1 MIMKRLLLLIC
12 MLSMMTA
19 DWCIAQD
26 VKTVKQALD
35 AVPFVDL
42 PYSSRKWTLFP
53 YLGEFPINTVIPD
66 NLYEDLQST
75 QYIRAYK
82 NEDLYPSLYLKV
94 KIPDSKYVLGAVTF
108 GGATDYLNDQLFLAD
123 ENGNITDVLEG
134 CTLNSNIAIKQ
145 YRIGKDLTI
154 IVSHLVVTEPAHIT
168 YHEYLTKRAPVR
180 AYRIDE
186 LYQVKGGKFVKIRE
200 HLFPEKYYIYDRL
213 YGLDIWA
220 LGI

>member
-1 MIMKRLLLLIC
+1 MKRLLFLLC
-12 MLSMMTA
+12 MLSILLT
-19 DWCIAQD
+19 DWSFAQD
-26 VKTVKQALD
+26 IKTVKQALD

-145 YRIGKDLTI
+145 YRIYEDLSIT
-154 IVSHLVVTEPAHIT
+154 VSHLVVTKPAHIT
-168 YHEYLTKRAPVR
+168 YHEYLTNEAPVR
-180 AYRIDE
+180 AYRMDE
-186 LYQVKGGKFVKIRE
+186 LYQVKEGKFVKVGERP
-200 HLFPEKYYIYDRL
+200 FPEKYYTYDQL
-213 YGLDIWA
+213 YNLDIWA
-220 LGI
+220 PGM

>member
-1 MIMKRLLLLIC
+1 MKRLLLLIC

-75 QYIRAYK
+75 QYIHAYK
-82 NEDLYPSLYLKV
+82 NENLYPSLYLKV

-186 LYQVKGGKFVKIRE
+186 LYQVKGGKFVKTRE

>member
-1 MIMKRLLLLIC
+1 MKRLLLLIC

-26 VKTVKQALD
+26 IKTVKQALD
-35 AVPFVDL
+35 AVPFVSL
-42 PYSSRKWTLFP
+42 PHVHRKWTLFP
-53 YLGEFPINTVIPD
+53 YRGEFPINTVIPD

-75 QYIRAYK
+75 QYIHAYK

-94 KIPDSKYVLGAVTF
+94 QIPDSKYVLGAVTF
-108 GGATDYLNDQLFLAD
+108 GGATDYQNDQLFLAD

-168 YHEYLTKRAPVR
+168 YDEYLTKRAPVR

-186 LYQVKGGKFVKIRE
+186 LYQVKEGKFVKIGERP
-200 HLFPEKYYIYDRL
+200 FPEKYYTYDQL
-213 YGLDIWA
+213 YNLDIWA
-220 LGI
+220 PGM

>member
-1 MIMKRLLLLIC
+1 MKRLLLLIC